1 MNDLVL
7 VGGAG
12 GIGRSLAKR
21 ALQDGWK
28 VTVMDLSKSLQRHP
42 PEKGIKSIEI
52 DLTNPT
58 SISNAFSNLDQLTG
72 FVNLA
77 GYLQGLSSIEKTT
90 STEFDDVI
98 NLNLKGAF
106 LVAKQALKLLR
117 VNGGSMVNVV
127 SGLASNVRPNYGAY
141 GASKAGLINL
151 TKTLALEEAPK
162 VRVNAVGPS
171 AVDTAFLRGGTG
183 RSDENEP
190 ISLNIENYVK
200 ITPLKRMALPEDIV
214 GPIMFLLGSDSSFMT
229 GQTLWVN
236 GGGYMP

>member
-1 MNDLVL
+1 MNNLVL

-12 GIGRSLAKR
+12 GIGRSLASR
-21 ALQDGWK
+21 ALDDGWD
-28 VTVMDLSKSLQRHP
+28 VIVMDLEQSLAKHP
-42 PEKGIKSIEI
+42 PERDIQSRMI
-52 DLTNPT
+52 DLTNPP
-58 SISNAFSNLDQLTG
+58 SISRAFSEFNSLSG

-77 GYLQGLSSIEKTT
+77 GYIQGLSSIENTASK
-90 STEFDDVI
+90 EFDEVI
-98 NLNLKGAF
+98 NLNLRGAF
-106 LVAKQALKLLR
+106 LVAKEALPLLR
-117 VNGGSMVNVV
+117 VKGGSMVNVV
-127 SGLASNVRPNYGAY
+127 SGLASHVRPNYGAY

-190 ISLNIENYVK
+190 LSLDIEKYIK
-200 ITPLKRMALPEDIV
+200 LTPLARMALPEDIV
-214 GPIMFLLGSDSSFMT
+214 GPIMFLLGSDSNFMT

>member
-1 MNDLVL
+1 MDNLVL

-12 GIGRSLAKR
+12 GIGRALANR
-21 ALQDGWK
+21 AHADGWK
-28 VTVMDLSKSLQRHP
+28 VTVMDLEKSLLKHP
-42 PEKGIKSIEI
+42 PANGIKSKVI
-52 DLTNPT
+52 DLTDPY
-58 SISNAFSNLDQLTG
+58 SIVSAFSGFSEISG

-77 GYLQGLSSIEKTT
+77 GYMQGLHSIEKTQ
-90 STEFDDVI
+90 SNDFDNVI

-106 LVAKQALKLLR
+106 LVAKEVLPFMR
-117 VNGGSMVNVV
+117 ENGGSVVNVV

-141 GASKAGLINL
+141 AISKAGLINL

-162 VRVNAVGPS
+162 IRVNAVGPS

-190 ISLNIENYVK
+190 LSLDIDNYIK
-200 ITPLKRMALPEDIV
+200 ITPLARMALPDDIV
-214 GPIMFLLGSDSSFMT
+214 GPIMFLLGSDSGFMT